1 MKWTS
6 KKEEYLKNNW
16 ETQSDDELAEKIG
29 TTKDAII
36 AKRRRLNLIR
46 KHKELKN
53 TRIYSYDEVN
63 QLFKNKNYTL
73 LDTEYKNYTTKMHY
87 ICNKHSE
94 HGEQKINLSDL
105 LRNRGCYYCGR
116 ERTMKN
122 KKFDASHWKKECEK
136 QDFTFV
142 DFYAIDGITHIKYIC
157 NKHKEYGIQEKYG
170 GTIGRSSGCPYCK
183 QFFHENLI
191 ATILDKWGINFV
203 TQKRFPD
210 CKDKNTL
217 PFDYYIG
224 DFNIAIEYDG
234 EFHYHAITRGG
245 TIPIE
250 KSHELLRNTQ
260 KRDLIKT
267 EYCEE
272 HNIHLIRIPY
282 WDQIYIEDILFDKL
296 VEYGA
301 LVEE

>member
-94 HGEQKINLSDL
+94 HGEQK
-105 LRNRGCYYCGR
+105 
-116 ERTMKN
+116 
-122 KKFDASHWKKECEK
+122 
-136 QDFTFV
+136 
-142 DFYAIDGITHIKYIC
+142 
-157 NKHKEYGIQEKYG
+157 
-170 GTIGRSSGCPYCK
+170 
-183 QFFHENLI
+183 
-191 ATILDKWGINFV
+191 
-203 TQKRFPD
+203 
-210 CKDKNTL
+210 
-217 PFDYYIG
+217 
-224 DFNIAIEYDG
+224 
-234 EFHYHAITRGG
+234 
-245 TIPIE
+245 
-250 KSHELLRNTQ
+250 
-260 KRDLIKT
+260 
-267 EYCEE
+267 
-272 HNIHLIRIPY
+272 
-282 WDQIYIEDILFDKL
+282 
-296 VEYGA
+296 
-301 LVEE
+301 